1 MDELELLKKDWKK
14 NDGQFKQVSENEI
27 YGMLH
32 KSSSSIVKWI
42 FIISIIEL
50 LLGPV
55 LGILFSNKEYNLML
69 ERYHLKTIILI
80 FSVINYAVI
89 FYFIYKFHTNY
100 KKINATDS
108 VNHLLKNIIDTRKT
122 VKHYITYNLVMG
134 AVLIMIFFIAHAMY
148 EPKIVKL
155 IHDIGGDSNKG
166 YIIVFG
172 IYFIIT
178 IVVLFFV
185 WLFYKLIYGILI
197 RRLNKNYKELQKIDF
212 F

>member
-50 LLGPV
+50 LLGPL
-55 LGILFSNKEYNLML
+55 LGILLSSKEYNLML
-69 ERYHLKTIILI
+69 ERYHLKTVILI
-80 FSVINYAVI
+80 FSVINYTVI
-89 FYFIYKFHTNY
+89 LYFIYKFYTNY
-100 KKINATDS
+100 KRINATDS

-122 VKHYITYNLVMG
+122 VKHYITYNLSMG
-134 AVLIMIFFIAHAMY
+134 VVLFFIVFGSQAIY

-172 IYFIIT
+172 IYFVIT
-178 IVVLFFV
+178 IVVMFFV
-185 WLFYKLIYGILI
+185 WLFYRLIYGILL
-197 RRLNKNYKELQKIDF
+197 RRLKRNYNELQKIEY
-212 F
+212 

>member
-50 LLGPV
+50 LLGPL
-55 LGILFSNKEYNLML
+55 LGILLSSKEYNLML
-69 ERYHLKTIILI
+69 ERYHLKTVILI
-80 FSVINYAVI
+80 FSVINYTVI
-89 FYFIYKFHTNY
+89 LYFIYKFYTNY
-100 KKINATDS
+100 KRINATDS

-122 VKHYITYNLVMG
+122 VKHYITYNLSMG
-134 AVLIMIFFIAHAMY
+134 VVLFFIVFGSQAIY

-172 IYFIIT
+172 IYFVIT
-178 IVVLFFV
+178 IVVMFFV
-185 WLFYKLIYGILI
+185 WLFYRLIYGILL
-197 RRLNKNYKELQKIDF
+197 RRLKRNYSELQKIEY
-212 F
+212 

>member
-14 NDGQFKQVSENEI
+14 NDAQFKQVSENEI

-50 LLGPV
+50 LLGPA

-69 ERYHLKTIILI
+69 ERYHLKTVILI

-89 FYFIYKFHTNY
+89 LYFIYKFYTNY

-122 VKHYITYNLVMG
+122 VKHYITYNLTMG
-134 AVLIMIFFIAHAMY
+134 VVLFFIVFGSQAIY

-166 YIIVFG
+166 YIIVFA
-172 IYFIIT
+172 IYFVVTII
-178 IVVLFFV
+178 VMFFI
-185 WLFYKLIYGILI
+185 WLFYRLIYGILL
-197 RRLNKNYKELQKIDF
+197 RRLKRNYNELQKIEY
-212 F
+212 

>member
-50 LLGPV
+50 LLGPL
-55 LGILFSNKEYNLML
+55 LGILLSSKEYNLML
-69 ERYHLKTIILI
+69 ERYHLKTVILI
-80 FSVINYAVI
+80 FSIINYTVI
-89 FYFIYKFHTNY
+89 LYFIYKFYTNY
-100 KKINATDS
+100 KRINATDS

-122 VKHYITYNLVMG
+122 VKHYITYNLSMG
-134 AVLIMIFFIAHAMY
+134 VVLFFIVFGSQAIY

-172 IYFIIT
+172 IYFVIT
-178 IVVLFFV
+178 IVVMFFV
-185 WLFYKLIYGILI
+185 WLFYRLIYGILL
-197 RRLNKNYKELQKIDF
+197 RRLKRNYNELQKIEY
-212 F
+212 

>member
-14 NDGQFKQVSENEI
+14 NDGQFTQVSENEI

-50 LLGPV
+50 LLGPL

-69 ERYHLKTIILI
+69 ERYHIKTVILI

-89 FYFIYKFHTNY
+89 LYFIYKFYNNY

-122 VKHYITYNLVMG
+122 VKHYITYNLSMG
-134 AVLIMIFFIAHAMY
+134 VVLIMIFFGAHAMY
-148 EPKIVKL
+148 EPKIIKL
-155 IHDIGGDSNKG
+155 INNIGENSNTG
-166 YIIVFG
+166 YFVLFG
-172 IYFIIT
+172 IYFVVT
-178 IVVLFFV
+178 IVVMFFI
-185 WLFYKLIYGILI
+185 WLFYRLIYGILL
-197 RRLNKNYKELQKIDF
+197 RRLKRNYNELQKIEY
-212 F
+212 